1 MQEVNTVAKKI
12 LIIGNG
18 FGGVYALKDL
28 HKNFHHRGHSKTPI
42 ELTLIGENNYFLFTP
57 LPENIIEPVHKVLA
71 CGLDTF
77 YQGKAKE
84 INPEAQTVRVGDATL
99 SYDYLILASGA
110 ETNFYGIPGAEQYSL
125 PLKSLEHAITI
136 KNRIITKMEE
146 ASRLTDR
153 ELRKK
158 MLSFVVVGGGP
169 AGVEISAELAE
180 FIKDTFARYY
190 SKEVIEDA
198 SVTLIQRQSELL
210 AQFGQKIR
218 SKSLDVLTKKGV
230 KVLLN
235 TEVSEVSADSV
246 IINKIETISTQTVI
260 WVAGVKP
267 TMPKF
272 TIAIAT
278 VPDGRLIVNEFLQLT
293 NHPEIFVLGDLAA
306 SLPQLAQVAVKQAR
320 FVAESLTL
328 ACDGKSLKPFVYKNT
343 GSLVSLGEWMAIG
356 EIGNFTF
363 WGHITWW
370 IWRTVYLSK
379 LISWQKKV
387 KVAIDWTIGIFSPRD
402 ISKL

>member
-1 MQEVNTVAKKI
+1 
-12 LIIGNG
+12 
-18 FGGVYALKDL
+18 
-28 HKNFHHRGHSKTPI
+28 
-42 ELTLIGENNYFLFTP
+42 
-57 LPENIIEPVHKVLA
+57 
-71 CGLDTF
+71 
-77 YQGKAKE
+77 
-84 INPEAQTVRVGDATL
+84 
-99 SYDYLILASGA
+99 
-110 ETNFYGIPGAEQYSL
+110 
-125 PLKSLEHAITI
+125 
-136 KNRIITKMEE
+136 
-146 ASRLTDR
+146 
-153 ELRKK
+153 
-158 MLSFVVVGGGP
+158 
-169 AGVEISAELAE
+169 
-180 FIKDTFARYY
+180 
-190 SKEVIEDA
+190 
-198 SVTLIQRQSELL
+198 
-210 AQFGQKIR
+210 
-218 SKSLDVLTKKGV
+218 
-230 KVLLN
+230 
-235 TEVSEVSADSV
+235 
-246 IINKIETISTQTVI
+246 
-260 WVAGVKP
+260 
-267 TMPKF
+267 MPKF